1 MDPLQGMGAVR
12 MRVQTAD
19 AELYSSHTISQI
31 LQVCKKQIHHQDTLT
46 LPSLTQKIMLPPM
59 KKFSQIKVHRDPHIC
74 LDWVLLENLCIFLS
88 WFRWDYSTFSL
99 EKAVLWIEDYYCI
112 HRWQFEVK
120 SVLMMDLWITVMF
133 VSAVWTLIL
142 TAPIHHKGS
151 IGAQVK

>member
-46 LPSLTQKIMLPPM
+46 LPSLTKITLPPM

-74 LDWVLLENLCIFLS
+74 LDGVFAWKSMHISLLIQMRLQYFFIGKSSIMDRGL
-88 WFRWDYSTFSL
+88 YFS
-99 EKAVLWIEDYYCI
+99 